1 MPRTRSESGHI
12 SVVVS
17 ENPGA
22 EVVTEWDR
30 LVTATPA
37 SDVTQ
42 LSAWARVRRAAG
54 FEPLYVLVRHGDQ
67 LVAGAQVLQRRVP
80 FLGRLGYTA
89 YGPVIAPETP
99 SRSEVVA
106 TLARALHGLGRKRLR
121 MLFVQPPLGTD
132 DVRVELLRLGFRHST
147 ADIAPSAS
155 LRLDLS
161 VDEATLRQGLSKTL
175 RGWTNKWEVRGVS
188 VRRGTAAD
196 IPVLAD
202 LLGRSAEYQGFEPLA
217 AGYIERLYR
226 ILEPTGNA
234 LIFVGEVGGVAVAA
248 TLFTAGGGVL
258 KERLTGLDRSSEASR
273 LRAPGAV
280 RWEAIRWAKT
290 NGYAWYDFGG
300 INEEAAQALLAGATP
315 GADALGGHVYY
326 KTTFGG
332 TPYLYP
338 RPIELIASP
347 VLRSSY
353 DLSRRWAGGRRLI
366 SGAQHLL
373 RAGKAKRD

>member
-17 ENPGA
+17 DNSGA

-132 DVRVELLRLGFRHST
+132 DVRAELLRLGFRHST

-161 VDEATLRQGLSKTL
+161 VDEATLRQGLSKKL
-175 RGWTNKWEVRGVS
+175 RWWTNKWETRGVT
-188 VRRGTAAD
+188 VRTGTAAD
-196 IPVLAD
+196 VPVLAD
-202 LLGRSAEYQGFEPLA
+202 LLARSAEYQGFEPLSA
-217 AGYIERLYR
+217 DYIAGLYS
-226 ILEPTGNA
+226 ILEPTGHA
-234 LIFVGEVGGVAVAA
+234 LLFVGEVAGVDVAA
-248 TLFTAGGGVL
+248 TLFTACGGVL
-258 KERLTGLDRSSEASR
+258 KERLTGLDRTSEASR
-273 LRAPGAV
+273 LSVPSAV
-280 RWEAIRWAKT
+280 KWEAIRWAKS
-290 NGYAWYDFGG
+290 NGYCWYDFGG
-300 INEEAAQALLAGATP
+300 INKDAAQALSAGAAPDPVT
-315 GADALGGHVYY
+315 LGGDVYH
-326 KTTFGG
+326 KTRFGG
-332 TPYLYP
+332 TLYYYP
-338 RPIELIASP
+338 RPVELISSP
-347 VLRSSY
+347 VLRLSY
-353 DLSRRWAGGRRLI
+353 DLSRRWSGGRRLI
-366 SGAQHLL
+366 SRAQHLL